1 MHADNCL
8 IPRQLLLELGPYDL
22 PSTDYI
28 LVDDYWISFVLS
40 HHLRVPLWKIQGDKI
55 FCSTPCADDESIA
68 LYYNKDVR
76 EQRVNFY
83 VYHMRQGW
91 PNSVPLN

>member
-8 IPRQLLLELGPYDL
+8 IPRQILFELCSYDL
-22 PSTDYI
+22 PRSDYI
-28 LVDDYWISFVLS
+28 LVDDYWMSFVLS
-40 HHLRVPLWKIQGDKI
+40 HHLQVPLWKIKGDKI
-55 FCSTPCADDESIA
+55 FSSTPCSDDESIA

-76 EQRVNFY
+76 EQRINFY

-91 PNSVPLN
+91 PNSAPLN